1 MQPCLTVHRVISTE
15 FSNEKRTLFR
25 KVLSVLINEKTDEV
39 VVQEL
44 YLFCPLSFKM
54 FHLYNCTYND
64 YEGIMSLSQTRVF
77 STLNLCN
84 LRVLTF
90 NILDSNYCSDGI
102 HSLKY
107 LKSTAMGCK
116 DVGIRKS
123 EFVYL

>member
-1 MQPCLTVHRVISTE
+1 M
-15 FSNEKRTLFR
+15 
-25 KVLSVLINEKTDEV
+25 LINEKTAEVAEV

-64 YEGIMSLSQTRVF
+64 YEGIMSLPQTRVF

-90 NILDSNYCSDGI
+90 NISKSNYGFGGI

-123 EFVYL
+123 ELVYL